1 MRVVR
6 GIVGGVVHVV
16 GTLYLCAL
24 ITGGAV
30 LFATAW
36 VVRNVT
42 GRWPS
47 WIAFMAAPG
56 VDLQDYGKK

>member
-1 MRVVR
+1 MRRIIGSVT
-6 GIVGGVVHVV
+6 HVA

-30 LFATAW
+30 LFAAAW

-47 WIAFMAAPG
+47 WIAFMAADG